1 MTGRRFALMLA
12 AVGLIVAAAVALG
25 RGQMAAPA
33 IVASMLRTTLSVA
46 TPLTLGALAGVYC
59 ERAGVVNIGIEGM
72 MLLSAFGGFGAA
84 LAANAALGESAVGA
98 SLLIGVAAAV
108 LCGGLAGAFHAL
120 LCITYRVD
128 QIISGIVLNVLAI
141 GLTGY
146 LSGQIPFLRGPAH
159 GPGVLPTIHL
169 PGLADL
175 PLVGGVFEQQPIALA
190 ALALVAITQG
200 VLFHT
205 VWGLRARAVGEHP
218 RAADTA
224 GIDVA
229 RVRWANVIVGG
240 LVAGLAGAYFTLES
254 VPTFEPLMTNGRGFI
269 ALAAMIFGGWT
280 PLGAWAA
287 SLVFGAAQALQ
298 INAQQFGLPVPSQL
312 VGMLPYL
319 LTMLTL
325 AGLAGRSR
333 PPAADGQPYDPH
345 EAPA

>member
-1 MTGRRFALMLA
+1 VTGRRFALILG
-12 AVGLIVAAAVALG
+12 AVALIVAAGVALG
-25 RGQMAAPA
+25 SSQMAAPA
-33 IVASMLRTTLSVA
+33 IVASMLRTTLQVA
-46 TPLTLGALAGVYC
+46 TPLILGALAGVYC
-59 ERAGVVNIGIEGM
+59 ERAGVMNIGIEGM
-72 MLLSAFGGFGAA
+72 MLLAAFGGFFTAVNA
-84 LAANAALGESAVGA
+84 YAALGTGAAGA
-98 SLLIGVAAAV
+98 SLLLGVAAAV
-108 LCGGLAGAFHAL
+108 LCGGLAGAFLAL
-120 LCITYRVD
+120 LAVTYRVD
-128 QIISGIVLNVLAI
+128 QMISGIVLNVLAI

-146 LSGQIPFLRGPAH
+146 FSSQLLTRSGQAQA
-159 GPGVLPTIHL
+159 PGVLPTL
-169 PGLADL
+169 RVPGLADL
-175 PLVGGVFEQQPIALA
+175 PTVGVVFEQQPIALV
-190 ALALVAITQG
+190 ALALVALTQG

-240 LVAGLAGAYFTLES
+240 LVAGLGGAYFTLES
-254 VPTFEPLMTNGRGFI
+254 VPAFEPLMTNGRGFI

-280 PLGAWAA
+280 PIGAWAA

-298 INAQQFGLPVPSQL
+298 INAQQFGVAVPSQL

-319 LTMLTL
+319 LTMLAL

-345 EAPA
+345 EARA

>member
-1 MTGRRFALMLA
+1 MTGRRLALILA

-25 RGQMAAPA
+25 SGQMPAPA
-33 IVASMLRTTLSVA
+33 IVASMLRTTLQVA
-46 TPLTLGALAGVYC
+46 TPLTLGALAGLYC
-59 ERAGVVNIGIEGM
+59 ERAGVINIGIEGM
-72 MLLSAFGGFGAA
+72 MLLAAFGGFVAA
-84 LAANAALGESAVGA
+84 LAAHAALGDGAVGA
-98 SLLIGVAAAV
+98 SLAIGVAAAI

-120 LCITYRVD
+120 LCVTYRVD
-128 QIISGIVLNVLAI
+128 QIISGTVLNVLAI

-146 LSGQIPFLRGPAH
+146 LSRQLFFQSGMPHA
-159 GPGVLPTIHL
+159 PGVLPTLRL
-169 PGLADL
+169 PLLADL

-190 ALALVAITQG
+190 ALALVALTHV

-224 GIDVA
+224 GIAVA
-229 RVRWANVIVGG
+229 HVRWANVVVGG

-298 INAQQFGLPVPSQL
+298 INAQGFGLAVPSQF

-319 LTMLTL
+319 LTMLAL
-325 AGLAGRSR
+325 AGLAGRTR

-345 EAPA
+345 EAQV

>member
-1 MTGRRFALMLA
+1 
-12 AVGLIVAAAVALG
+12 VAIGVALG
-25 RGQMAAPA
+25 SGQMAAPA
-33 IVASMLRTTLSVA
+33 IVASMLRTTLQVA

-59 ERAGVVNIGIEGM
+59 ERAGVMNIAIEGM
-72 MLLSAFGGFGAA
+72 MLFAAFGGFFTAA
-84 LAANAALGESAVGA
+84 AAYGLLGTAAGA
-98 SLLIGVAAAV
+98 SLLLGIVAALV
-108 LCGGLAGAFHAL
+108 CGGLAGALLAL
-120 LCITYRVD
+120 LCVTYRVD
-128 QIISGIVLNVLAI
+128 QMISGIVLNVLAV

-146 LSGQIPFLRGPAH
+146 FSSQWLSRGGSLHAA
-159 GPGVLPTIHL
+159 GVLPTLHP

-175 PLVGGVFEQQPIALA
+175 PTVGVVFQQQPIALA
-190 ALALVAITQG
+190 ALALVVLTQA

-205 VWGLRARAVGEHP
+205 VWGLRVRAVGEHP

-229 RVRWANVIVGG
+229 RMRWTSVVVGG
-240 LVAGLAGAYFTLES
+240 LVAGLGGAYFTLES
-254 VPTFEPLMTNGRGFI
+254 VPAFEPLMTNGRGFI

-280 PLGAWAA
+280 PFGAWAA

-298 INAQQFGLPVPSQL
+298 INAQQFGLAVPSQL

-319 LTMLTL
+319 LTMLAL

-345 EAPA
+345 QAEP

>member
-1 MTGRRFALMLA
+1 VSGRRLVLILG
-12 AVGLIVAAAVALG
+12 AVALIVAAGVALG
-25 RGQMAAPA
+25 SGQMAPPA
-33 IVASMLRTTLSVA
+33 VLASMLRTTLQVA

-59 ERAGVVNIGIEGM
+59 ERAGVMNIAIEGM
-72 MLLSAFGGFGAA
+72 MLLAAFGGFFAA
-84 LAANAALGESAVGA
+84 VTAYAALGTAAAGA
-98 SLLIGVAAAV
+98 SLLLGVLAAI
-108 LCGGLAGAFHAL
+108 LCGGLAGAFLAL
-120 LCITYRVD
+120 LCVTYRVD
-128 QIISGIVLNVLAI
+128 QMISGIVLNVLAI

-146 LSGQIPFLRGPAH
+146 FSSQLLRGSQFHAA
-159 GPGVLPTIHL
+159 GVLPTL
-169 PGLADL
+169 RFPGLADL
-175 PLVGGVFEQQPIALA
+175 PMVGVVFEQQPIALA

-229 RVRWANVIVGG
+229 RVRWANVVVGG

-254 VPTFEPLMTNGRGFI
+254 VPAFEPLMTNGRGFI

-280 PLGAWAA
+280 PIGAWAA
-287 SLVFGAAQALQ
+287 SLVFGAALALQ
-298 INAQQFGLPVPSQL
+298 INAQQFGLAVPSQL

-319 LTMLTL
+319 LTMLAL

-345 EAPA
+345 ESHA